1 MLADLIF
8 RAWATCGAL
17 LVLNREW
24 FYQVNLC
31 LQICNHEI
39 PKNGQFSDHATL
51 SNFYYLE
58 QSLVEMETRLLK
70 GSEMKIVR
78 LPVLSGLLLC
88 FALKTRRKY

>member
-1 MLADLIF
+1 MLRNNADARDLIF

-31 LQICNHEI
+31 LQICNNEI
-39 PKNGQFSDHATL
+39 PKNGRFFDHATL

-58 QSLVEMETRLLK
+58 QSLVEMETVKR
-70 GSEMKIVR
+70 V
-78 LPVLSGLLLC
+78 
-88 FALKTRRKY
+88 